1 MGRILHEAGRD
12 EELESAPPTTG
23 QDAGDALLRREV
35 PPHHGG

>member
-12 EELESAPPTTG
+12 EEAEAPPVAG
-23 QDAGDALLRREV
+23 QDVADAALHREV